1 MFDILWSFEALMFLG
16 CLPWYLVAW
25 GVWMSLKNVQSLPS
39 ISLDREKSYPRL
51 SVIIAAR
58 NEAGTIENAL
68 KSVLAQ
74 NYPNLEIILVNDRSN
89 DGTDKIL
96 QKLAEKDPRVLIHH
110 VEELPLGWLGKVNA
124 MQQGFGRSTGVWL
137 LFTDADVHFQEESL
151 ERIIDVAERSS
162 IDYLCVVPEVQ
173 ARQRLLKALYTVSL
187 SGFFL
192 ATRIWEVKNQNS
204 FVGVGACGL
213 VRRSLLSQSP
223 GLPWL
228 KMEVVDDLA
237 LAQLAWQVE
246 GKLDVYWGRECL
258 GVEWY
263 PSMGDLIRGLEKN
276 LFAGAQYQYWR
287 ALLGIIGILFVAVA
301 PWLSIFS
308 GNWLLSLTAVG
319 AFSGYWL
326 AWISGD
332 KAQGVGWL
340 ERLISPLL
348 LFVIAWALARSTLHN
363 LATGGYKM
371 ARDFLFHSSLE
382 TRTEIKILV
391 TIS

>member
-1 MFDILWSFEALMFLG
+1 MLDILWSFEALMFLG

-25 GVWMSLKNVQSLPS
+25 GVWMSLKNVQSLS
-39 ISLDREKSYPRL
+39 STSLDRDKSYPRL

-74 NYPNLEIILVNDRSN
+74 NYPNLEIILVNDRSS

-96 QKLAEKDPRVLIHH
+96 HKLAEKDPRVLIHH

-124 MQQGFGRSTGVWL
+124 MQQGFRKSTGVWL

-162 IDYLCVVPEVQ
+162 VDYLCVIPEVQ

-213 VRRSLLSQSP
+213 VRRSLLLQSP

-237 LAQLAWQVE
+237 LAQLAWQAG

-348 LFVIAWALARSTLHN
+348 LLVIAWALARSTYI
-363 LATGGYKM
+363 TWRQGGIKW
-371 ARDFLFHSSLE
+371 RE
-382 TRTEIKILV
+382 TFYSIAAMRRGQRLKF
-391 TIS
+391 

>member
-1 MFDILWSFEALMFLG
+1 MFDKLCSFETFLFLG
-16 CLPWYLVAW
+16 CLPWYFLASGIW
-25 GVWMSLKNVQSLPS
+25 LALKHVQSLPL
-39 ISLDREKSYPRL
+39 ISSNGDTSCPRL
-51 SVIIAAR
+51 SIIIAAR

-110 VEELPLGWLGKVNA
+110 VEELPPGWLGKVNA
-124 MQQGFGRSTGVWL
+124 MQQGIGRSTGVWL

-151 ERIIDVAERSS
+151 ERIIEVAERSS
-162 IDYLCVVPEVQ
+162 VDYLCVVPEVQ
-173 ARQRLLKALYTVSL
+173 ARQSLLRALYTVSL

-192 ATRIWEVKNQNS
+192 ATRIWEVKNQKA

-237 LAQLAWQVE
+237 LAQLVWQVG

-263 PSMGDLIRGLEKN
+263 PSMGDLIKGLEKN

-287 ALLGIIGILFVAVA
+287 ALIGIIGILFIAVA

-308 GNWLLSLTAVG
+308 SNWLLGLAAVG

-326 AWISGD
+326 SWIPGN
-332 KAQGVGWL
+332 KAQGIGWI
-340 ERLISPLL
+340 ERIISPSLL
-348 LFVIAWALARSTLHN
+348 LVIAWALARSTYI
-363 LATGGYKM
+363 TWRQGGIKW
-371 ARDFLFHSSLE
+371 RE
-382 TRTEIKILV
+382 TFYSVAALRRGQRLKF
-391 TIS
+391 

>member
-1 MFDILWSFEALMFLG
+1 MFDILWSFEALVFLG
-16 CLPWYLVAW
+16 CLPWYLAAW

-39 ISLDREKSYPRL
+39 ISFDREKKYPRL

-58 NEAGTIENAL
+58 NEAETIENAL

-110 VEELPLGWLGKVNA
+110 VEELPPGWLGKVNA

-162 IDYLCVVPEVQ
+162 VDYLCVVPEVQ

-237 LAQLAWQVE
+237 LAQLAWQAG

-348 LFVIAWALARSTLHN
+348 LFVIAWALARSTFI
-363 LATGGYKM
+363 TWRQGGIQW
-371 ARDFLFHSSLE
+371 RE
-382 TRTEIKILV
+382 TFYSIADLRRGQRLKF
-391 TIS
+391 

>member
-1 MFDILWSFEALMFLG
+1 MLDILWSFEALMFLG

-25 GVWMSLKNVQSLPS
+25 GVWMSLKNVHSLS
-39 ISLDREKSYPRL
+39 STSLDRDKSYPRL

-74 NYPNLEIILVNDRSN
+74 NYPNLEIILVNDRSS

-96 QKLAEKDPRVLIHH
+96 HKLAEKDPRVLIHH

-124 MQQGFGRSTGVWL
+124 MQQGFRKSTGVWL

-162 IDYLCVVPEVQ
+162 VDYLCVIPEVQ
-173 ARQRLLKALYTVSL
+173 ARQRLLKGLYTVSL

-213 VRRSLLSQSP
+213 VRRSLLLQSP

-237 LAQLAWQVE
+237 LAQLAWQAG

-348 LFVIAWALARSTLHN
+348 LLVIAWALARSTYI
-363 LATGGYKM
+363 TWRQGGIKW
-371 ARDFLFHSSLE
+371 RE
-382 TRTEIKILV
+382 TFYSIAAMRRGQRLKF
-391 TIS
+391 

>member
-1 MFDILWSFEALMFLG
+1 MFDILWSFKALMFLG

-39 ISLDREKSYPRL
+39 ILSDRDKSYPRL

-68 KSVLAQ
+68 KSILAQ

-162 IDYLCVVPEVQ
+162 VDYLCVVPEIQ
-173 ARQRLLKALYTVSL
+173 ARQSLLKALYTVSL

-237 LAQLAWQVE
+237 LAQLVWQAG

-332 KAQGVGWL
+332 KAQRVRWL

-348 LFVIAWALARSTLHN
+348 LFVIAWALARSTYI
-363 LATGGYKM
+363 TWRQGGIKW
-371 ARDFLFHSSLE
+371 RE
-382 TRTEIKILV
+382 TFYSIAALRRGQRLKF
-391 TIS
+391 